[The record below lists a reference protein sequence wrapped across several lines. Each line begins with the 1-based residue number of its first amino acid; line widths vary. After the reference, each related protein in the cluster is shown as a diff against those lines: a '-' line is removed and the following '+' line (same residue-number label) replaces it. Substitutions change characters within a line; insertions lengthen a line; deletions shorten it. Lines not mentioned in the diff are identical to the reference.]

1 MNRVTNKSGRDEC
14 AKIKELGYGSSG
26 HIQMYGERFDIVS
39 DPFPV
44 GNGIA
49 VLVTTVKDPTKR
61 TLRLPISILTGLK
74 DLFPTVAEPRSG
86 GSETVARLTPM
97 K

>member
-1 MNRVTNKSGRDEC
+1 MNSVTDKPRSEDC

-26 HIQMYGERFDIVS
+26 HIHMYGERFDIVS

-49 VLVTTVKDPTKR
+49 VLVTTVEDPTKR
-61 TLRLPISILTGLK
+61 TLRLPTSILMGLK
-74 DLFPTVAEPRSG
+74 DLFPKVAKSRSG
-86 GSETVARLTPM
+86 GSSGA
-97 K
+97 

>member
-1 MNRVTNKSGRDEC
+1 MNSVTDKHRSEDC
-14 AKIKELGYGSSG
+14 AKIKELGYRSSG
-26 HIQMYGERFDIVS
+26 HIHMYGERFDIVS
-39 DPFPV
+39 DPFPL

-74 DLFPTVAEPRSG
+74 DLFPKVGESRSG
-86 GSETVARLTPM
+86 GSSGA
-97 K
+97 